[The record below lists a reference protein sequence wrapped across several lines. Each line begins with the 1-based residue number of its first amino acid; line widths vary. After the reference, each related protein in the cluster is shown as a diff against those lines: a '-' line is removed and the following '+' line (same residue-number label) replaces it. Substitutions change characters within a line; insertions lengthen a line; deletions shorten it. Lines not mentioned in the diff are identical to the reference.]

1 MRKSLMGKKA
11 PRQSMVFAQ
20 TLVKQHGIELKIK
33 AFEEVQDGAFVNF
46 VLEVK
51 KNGHTWETKKRYSE
65 FHFFQQAVHSQC
77 GSVKT
82 SFPHKT
88 MGKLSAD
95 ALEKRRQGLEDWFQD
110 FLDNVAMGPE
120 LQSQLDAFLAP
131 KTEGVE
137 DDSSSGRGARID
149 NLSRI
154 SPGKVLK
161 VGYLNKLGGN
171 KSGSQGNWKKRY
183 FVLQDDMKYYEDENT
198 FNNGGAG
205 KGLVKLNVFFVSC
218 ADGDNTDFQFTV
230 HAMPH
235 PLVCRAE
242 SKEDMESWVN
252 TLNSLA
258 DVGH

>member
-1 MRKSLMGKKA
+1 
-11 PRQSMVFAQ
+11 MVFAQ

-33 AFEEVQDGAFVNF
+33 SYEEVQDGAFVNF

-51 KNGHTWETKKRYSE
+51 KNGLTWETKKRYSE
-65 FHFFQQAVHSQC
+65 FHFFQQAVHPHC
-77 GSVKT
+77 ASVKT
-82 SFPHKT
+82 SFPNKT
-88 MGKLSAD
+88 MGKLSPE
-95 ALEKRRQGLEDWFQD
+95 ALEKRRQGLEEWFHD

-131 KTEGVE
+131 KSEGVE
-137 DDSSSGRGARID
+137 DDPSAPAGRGSRID
-149 NLSRI
+149 NLTRI

-161 VGYLNKLGGN
+161 AGYLQKLGGN
-171 KSGSQGNWKKRY
+171 KTGSQGNWKKRY

-198 FNNGGAG
+198 FSNGGAG

-218 ADGDNTDFQFTV
+218 GDGENSEFQFTV

-242 SKEDMESWVN
+242 SKEEMDSWVN

-258 DVGH
+258 DIGR